1 MTDQL
6 VPGSYSE
13 VVPTLPKTCVTN
25 NENQPPKLIQG
36 PVFMSPS
43 QFKMKLLKRMASV
56 DGTGGGTID
65 RRSLKTLQRNNSDR
79 TMKASIVFPNGE
91 VGTLISLERIEKPK
105 EDDESRKF
113 PSLKETDFFDQ
124 NALMHPAPRK
134 ERPLRL
140 PPIQLPRI
148 YTLKP
153 LPILPTEYDS
163 VTPSPRPL
171 TDEEWEDLKECRYL
185 RPSPP
190 KYRSKDLY

>member
-1 MTDQL
+1 MGTEMTEQA
-6 VPGSYSE
+6 
-13 VVPTLPKTCVTN
+13 VPTRFPDVAKNLPSSCVSN
-25 NENQPPKLIQG
+25 NETQSPKLT
-36 PVFMSPS
+36 PSSVFMSPA
-43 QFKMKLLKRMASV
+43 QFKMKLLKRMVSV
-56 DGTGGGTID
+56 DGGTID
-65 RRSLKTLQRNNSDR
+65 KKSLKTLQRNNSDR

-91 VGTLISLERIEKPK
+91 VGTLISLERLENK
-105 EDDESRKF
+105 EESGRKF
-113 PSLKETDFFDQ
+113 PSLKETDYFDQ

-153 LPILPTEYDS
+153 LPILPTDYDTA
-163 VTPSPRPL
+163 TPTSRPL

-190 KYRSKDLY
+190 RYRARDFES